1 MPVRELQSDPDPDFL
16 IVLGS
21 AGDSRECGVL
31 LGYGMSVPIIVI
43 LGLSIRS
50 NSTTM
55 TGERGEVS
63 KFDKTGERLVGLL
76 ISTRL
81 EDMMTLLSSGL
92 ISRSVVLVFFI
103 ILMIFKLEHVQ
114 SSSYSPT

>member
-1 MPVRELQSDPDPDFL
+1 MPVRELQSDPDPDFF

-21 AGDSRECGVL
+21 AGESRECGVF
-31 LGYGMSVPIIVI
+31 LGYGMSVSIIVI
-43 LGLSIRS
+43 LGFSMRS
-50 NSTTM
+50 KSTTI
-55 TGERGEVS
+55 TGDVS

-76 ISTRL
+76 ISIRL
-81 EDMMTLLSSGL
+81 EDMMTLLSSVL
-92 ISRSVVLVFFI
+92 ISRSVELVFLI

>member
-1 MPVRELQSDPDPDFL
+1 
-16 IVLGS
+16 
-21 AGDSRECGVL
+21 L